1 MNIIW
6 TVMLGLGVFLYGI
19 TQLEIGIKQISGDR
33 LRQWIGSST
42 RWAASSALSGA
53 VVTALL
59 QSSSMVSLLVLAFA
73 SAGTI
78 PLYNAIGV
86 ILGAN
91 VGTTITGWLV
101 TTVGF
106 KLPLQAFAVPLI
118 GLGSLGQV
126 LLPDQRFAR
135 KFALCL
141 FGMGLLIFGLGLM
154 KDAVADLPQ
163 QWDVANLS
171 GLHAGWYLL
180 IGIVVSALIQS
191 SSATMMLALSALY
204 GGLFELSA
212 AAAVVIGANLGTTS
226 TVILGSL
233 TGSNIKKQLALAHC
247 SFNVVVSLIAFF
259 LLLPMLPW
267 LLALAQIESP
277 LYGLVAFHSLFNMLG
292 LLIFLPVLKNFSN
305 WVSKFFAEGEPR
317 RLIGIP
323 ADVPEAALPAIDQAV
338 RELVVMVVAL
348 NLHNFKLEPRVMGLK
363 ETLANQL
370 DTIYREPRGF
380 EQRYDDI
387 KQREEDI
394 AELAIAI
401 HQQTLNDKQ
410 ARQISLLMEATRATV
425 YASKALKDVRE
436 NLIALRHSENR
447 DVQRLYRSHSQFLLP
462 FYHKLL
468 ELLWESYSKDYLEEE
483 KIRLRNL
490 NDEHQQFW
498 DDAVYDQAGR
508 VVIYQLPISTLLN
521 VNRAI
526 HHSGNSLLRVL
537 ELNSELRMLEQDKV

>member
-33 LRQWIGSST
+33 LRQWVGSST

-126 LLPDQRFAR
+126 LLPEQRFAR

-259 LLLPMLPW
+259 LLLPMLP
-267 LLALAQIESP
+267 
-277 LYGLVAFHSLFNMLG
+277 
-292 LLIFLPVLKNFSN
+292 VLKHFSN
-305 WVSKFFAEGEPR
+305 WVSKTFAEGEPR

-338 RELVVMVVAL
+338 RELVIMVVAL

>member
-1 MNIIW
+1 MDVIW
-6 TVMLGLGVFLYGI
+6 TVFLGLGIFLYGI
-19 TQLEIGIKQISGDR
+19 AQLEIGIKQISGDK
-33 LRQWIGSST
+33 LRQWLGSST
-42 RWAASSALSGA
+42 RWAMSSAFSGA

-78 PLYNAIGV
+78 PLYNAIGI

-106 KLPLQAFAVPLI
+106 KLSLQSLAVPLI
-118 GLGSLGQV
+118 GLGCLGQV
-126 LLPDQRFAR
+126 LIPEQRLSR
-135 KFALCL
+135 KSALCL
-141 FGMGLLIFGLGLM
+141 FGLGLLIFGLGLM
-154 KDAVADLPQ
+154 KDAVTDLPQ
-163 QWDVANLS
+163 QWDINALV
-171 GLHAGWYLL
+171 GLNAAWYLL
-180 IGIVVSALIQS
+180 IGVVVSALIQS
-191 SSATMMLALSALY
+191 SSATMMLALSGLY
-204 GGLFELSA
+204 GGLFELSS

-247 SFNVVVSLIAFF
+247 SFNVAVSLIAFF
-259 LLLPMLPW
+259 LLLPILPW
-267 LLALAQIESP
+267 FLAAVQIESP
-277 LYGLVAFHSLFNMLG
+277 LYGLVAFHSLFNILG
-292 LLIFLPVLKNFSN
+292 LLIFLPVLKAFSN
-305 WVSKFFAEGEPR
+305 WVSRFFVEGEPR

-338 RELVVMVVAL
+338 RELVIMVVAL
-348 NLHNFKLEPRVMGLK
+348 NLHNLKLEPRVVGLK
-363 ETLANQL
+363 EALANQL
-370 DTIYREPRGF
+370 DSIYREPRGF
-380 EQRYDDI
+380 EQRYEAL
-387 KQREEDI
+387 KQWEEDI

-401 HQQTLNDKQ
+401 HQQTLSDKQ
-410 ARQISLLMEATRATV
+410 ARQIGLLMEATRAAV

-436 NLIALRHSENR
+436 NLISLRHSESTQ
-447 DVQRLYRSHSQFLLP
+447 VQRLYRSHTQFLLP
-462 FYHKLL
+462 FYNRLL
-468 ELLWESYSKDYLEEE
+468 ELLWEPYSRDYLEEE
-483 KIRLRNL
+483 KSRLRNL

-498 DDAVYDQAGR
+498 DDAVYDQAGS

-537 ELNSELRMLEQDKV
+537 ELSSELRMLKEDKV